1 MYIFLSREVYE
12 TVAILVFLEMVKT
25 PWIKILSELHKAMKE
40 YLIDIEGYSLG
51 DLVND
56 AVCFAMNNLGDFE
69 EFAGISETEE
79 ADTDEEETDQDQE
92 NLDDEEGE

>member
-1 MYIFLSREVYE
+1 M
-12 TVAILVFLEMVKT
+12 

-51 DLVND
+51 NLVND
-56 AVCFAMNNLGDFE
+56 AVCFAMNNLDDFE

-79 ADTDEEETDQDQE
+79 ADTEEEEEKTDQDQE
-92 NLDDEEGE
+92 EEED